1 MDWKTCATDVSPI
14 VQPCR
19 VWQHWENL
27 ISASDDCAHAP
38 GKPKRFS
45 LAAHVH
51 ATMAPAPT
59 HWNRRPASGTNASE
73 DTCLSSSISAL
84 PSDAVSMSVV
94 GAKRPITY
102 VSGPHSLALSRL
114 GSRHERKLRSY
125 RNDAAR
131 IQVAVA
137 LIVVA
142 LDMAEIHSR
151 GDALD
156 LE

>member
-51 ATMAPAPT
+51 ATIGA
-59 HWNRRPASGTNASE
+59 GTNTLEQKARLWHKCE
-73 DTCLSSSISAL
+73 RGHLSFIVHL
-84 PSDAVSMSVV
+84 
-94 GAKRPITY
+94 
-102 VSGPHSLALSRL
+102 GPA
-114 GSRHERKLRSY
+114 
-125 RNDAAR
+125 
-131 IQVAVA
+131 I
-137 LIVVA
+137 
-142 LDMAEIHSR
+142 
-151 GDALD
+151 
-156 LE
+156 